1 MPDYTTLKYQMQK
14 KINAR
19 GSTDFL
25 EYECGIRVNSPDT
38 GSITGSDSMGGP
50 TKTLE
55 TILPEAADPRAYPID
70 VKESSYTFTT
80 KGLTV
85 TTENST
91 YENSQYSPATT
102 CAIYNWWLDES
113 LDLIQNSLGINFVD
127 GRAHTNKMTLNTKN
141 GSYWYPSISYDLGR
155 AASIEIEVPY
165 DACTKWDEGGSR
177 SGSSTSSYFS
187 DKYADI
193 KFAEYLTDAAL
204 KANISYYYELPS
216 EIQSGIKQMVCGG
229 DFYGASASTSDGYT
243 IMRYIAKQAADNQPG
258 DWIHLHTN
266 EGTAGN
272 SGDDNIIVVG
282 DNAQIAF
289 WSGNDTVYGIH
300 DNTRILC
307 TREITNAYYDGND
320 GVLSYDGGSLRIL
333 DAKNHQIN
341 LAYSDGTVFQS
352 YPAANS

>member
-1 MPDYTTLKYQMQK
+1 
-14 KINAR
+14 
-19 GSTDFL
+19 
-25 EYECGIRVNSPDT
+25 
-38 GSITGSDSMGGP
+38 
-50 TKTLE
+50 
-55 TILPEAADPRAYPID
+55 
-70 VKESSYTFTT
+70 
-80 KGLTV
+80 
-85 TTENST
+85 
-91 YENSQYSPATT
+91 
-102 CAIYNWWLDES
+102 
-113 LDLIQNSLGINFVD
+113 
-127 GRAHTNKMTLNTKN
+127 
-141 GSYWYPSISYDLGR
+141 
-155 AASIEIEVPY
+155 
-165 DACTKWDEGGSR
+165 
-177 SGSSTSSYFS
+177 
-187 DKYADI
+187 
-193 KFAEYLTDAAL
+193 
-204 KANISYYYELPS
+204 
-216 EIQSGIKQMVCGG
+216 MVCGG